1 MSDEKAAVWT
11 GWRTSPLCGLDTET
25 DGADPESA
33 HIITATVGIVQ
44 GQEGWQPRS
53 WLLKTDRP
61 IPPAAS
67 AIHGISTEQAN
78 REGRDRAEAI
88 AEIAGMVKAAWMA
101 GSAVVAF
108 NASFD
113 LTILD
118 REMRRLGIGR
128 LALDGMVIDPFVID
142 KAVDPFRRG
151 SRKLVDVC
159 AHYGIRLDNAHNAGA
174 DALAAARLAW
184 RVAPYLPVA
193 PNDTATSTRLGII
206 QQQDWHRDQKIS
218 LAKYFRT
225 KKGDPDTAAD
235 IEAHLD
241 WPIWPATTQEET
253 AA

>member
-61 IPPAAS
+61 IPSAAS
-67 AIHGISTEQAN
+67 AIHGVSTEQAN

-88 AEIAGMVKAAWMA
+88 AEIAGMVKAAWLA

-159 AHYGIRLDNAHNAGA
+159 AHYGIRLDNAHDAGA

-184 RVAPYLPVA
+184 LVAPYLPVA

-206 QQQDWHRDQKIS
+206 QQRDWHRRQKLD
-218 LAKYFRT
+218 LADYFRT